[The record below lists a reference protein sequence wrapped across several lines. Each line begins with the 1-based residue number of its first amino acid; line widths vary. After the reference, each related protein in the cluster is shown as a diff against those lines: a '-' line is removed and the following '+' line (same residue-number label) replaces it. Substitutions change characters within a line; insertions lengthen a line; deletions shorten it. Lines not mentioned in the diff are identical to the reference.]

1 MVVLLIPV
9 LVLQMAALGLGCGI
23 IVSSLTT
30 KYRDLTH
37 LVGFGVQLW
46 MYATP
51 VVYPMSIISA
61 KYQWLVA
68 LNPMAP
74 VVEMFR
80 YACLGVG
87 TINYVHIV
95 MSLAMTAMLLLIGI
109 LLFSRVEKSFMDT
122 V

>member
-1 MVVLLIPV
+1 MIV
-9 LVLQMAALGLGCGI
+9 QMAALGLGCGI

-51 VVYPMSIISA
+51 VVYPSSIIQLE
-61 KYQWLVA
+61 YRWLMA
-68 LNPMAP
+68 LNPTAY

-80 YACLGVG
+80 YAFLGTG
-87 TINYVHIV
+87 TIPLAEILIIIGMTV
-95 MSLAMTAMLLLIGI
+95 MILFVGI
-109 LLFSRVEKSFMDT
+109 MLFSRVETNFMDT